1 MLHKR
6 SGFVLEGRRPRAD
19 TSAPLDPAG
28 GSFNG
33 RTTDSDSVYL
43 GSNPSPPTIFS
54 VSVGSIPA
62 LSRGAPAAR
71 YFHARSRM
79 LYQAMPICG
88 SQCSAAF
95 LPKM

>member
-1 MLHKR
+1 
-6 SGFVLEGRRPRAD
+6 
-19 TSAPLDPAG
+19 
-28 GSFNG
+28 
-33 RTTDSDSVYL
+33 
-43 GSNPSPPTIFS
+43 

-62 LSRGAPAAR
+62 PKPKRRGAAAAR

-79 LYQAMPICG
+79 LYQAMPTCG